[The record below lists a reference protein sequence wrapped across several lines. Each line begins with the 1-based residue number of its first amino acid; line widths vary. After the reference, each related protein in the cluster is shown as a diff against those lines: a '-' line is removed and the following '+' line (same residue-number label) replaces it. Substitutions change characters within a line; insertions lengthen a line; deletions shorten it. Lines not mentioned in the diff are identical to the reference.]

1 MLKKVS
7 YFALVILGVLVVLGI
22 LQPESVRSDVRS
34 RSLDY
39 FGPALS
45 FLDWGAAKVALGNTE
60 FKTVKEAAAE
70 VDRLRKENAEMQVK
84 MQLAGDLQKKVDS
97 LQEQLNFKKESMYSV
112 VAARVIGRDPVT
124 WWNKLIIN
132 RGHNDNITPDMPVVT
147 PRGVIGKVGI
157 VKPDFA
163 EVILMIDT
171 NCKISSVIQE
181 TNEQGIVVGEGSVQG
196 EGNFHQGKPR
206 AKITFISR
214 KAQIGPNQ
222 LVYTS
227 SMGGVFPPG
236 LPVGIISEIV
246 NNKQSN
252 FGLYQEALVEPV
264 VDFSKIDHVFVITG
278 VK

>member
-147 PRGVIGKVGI
+147 PRG
-157 VKPDFA
+157 
-163 EVILMIDT
+163 
-171 NCKISSVIQE
+171 
-181 TNEQGIVVGEGSVQG
+181 
-196 EGNFHQGKPR
+196 
-206 AKITFISR
+206 
-214 KAQIGPNQ
+214 
-222 LVYTS
+222 
-227 SMGGVFPPG
+227 
-236 LPVGIISEIV
+236 
-246 NNKQSN
+246 
-252 FGLYQEALVEPV
+252 
-264 VDFSKIDHVFVITG
+264 
-278 VK
+278 

>member
-1 MLKKVS
+1 M
-7 YFALVILGVLVVLGI
+7 AW
-22 LQPESVRSDVRS
+22 
-34 RSLDY
+34 
-39 FGPALS
+39 
-45 FLDWGAAKVALGNTE
+45 LDWGGSQISAGSTE
-60 FKTVKEAAAE
+60 FKTMKEAAAE

-84 MQLAGDLQKKVDS
+84 MQLAGDLQKKVDN